1 MLNNGTFGAVFVEP
15 RTTHM
20 SMLRPAL
27 LVSILLTASAALN
40 AQGPLQAIRE
50 YLSEQGPSLGF
61 VPSDVQDLRISSTPS
76 SQAKGSEVVHVIQ
89 QVDGRDVHNAI
100 GTFVVQ
106 DGRVRLVADR
116 LLRDL
121 RSRIVAGGA
130 MSATNALRQASTALG
145 LPLQEEP
152 VQRAG
157 VRPGAMELLAPSIA
171 RQAVQAR
178 AILQPDG
185 NGMLHQAWDLSIR
198 THASDT
204 WWLVAVDAST
214 GAILRRNNIVLTC
227 SFPEAHQHGAP
238 HDDRAALAEDFA
250 VAGGASSG
258 YRVFQRPVES
268 PNHGGR
274 TLVTT
279 PEDGTASPFGWHDVD
294 GLQGAEFTITRG
306 NNVWATEDLDD
317 DDTPGYA
324 PDGGAALD
332 FDFPLNLGA
341 DPGNSLDASIT
352 NLFFWNNLMHDVWY
366 QYGFDEQSGN
376 FQVNNYGRGGVG
388 EDAVFAQAQDGGG
401 NNNANFATPPDG
413 SSGAMQMYNWTGASL
428 GNNLVVNSPSGVA
441 GAYPSA
447 VAGFGPGLPAEPLTG
462 DLVAVVDDVAPAGDG
477 CNGILNAGAIAGK
490 YALVDRGNCTFVVKV
505 EAMQAAG
512 AIGVIV
518 VNNQPGNPT
527 SMGGTSGLVTIP
539 AVMVS
544 DALGA
549 QLRQALQAGNTVNIT
564 LADVG
569 QSADRDG
576 CYDNGVVAHEYGHG
590 ISIRLTGGGDNVECL
605 FNAEQMGEGWSDWVG
620 LMLTIEPGDQANDVR
635 GIGTF
640 ASGQATTAN
649 GIRPAP
655 YTRNTA
661 VNPYTYGAT
670 NNANISQPHG
680 IGFVWATM
688 LWDMTWDL
696 IDLYG
701 YDADVYN
708 GDGGNNI
715 AMRLVTEGLKLQAC
729 NPGFVDG
736 RDAILL
742 ADELIYGGANKC
754 LIWNAFARRGLGF
767 SAQQGSTD
775 DRFDQVEAF
784 DLPLACQ
791 LPTVAPQ
798 AAFEAALLGGCSG
811 TVSFTDASTQVPQ
824 SWSWNFGDGTTSTEQ
839 NPSHTYVA
847 SGTYTVTLI
856 ATNLIGSD
864 SFSQS
869 VTIQL
874 PEPPVASDVSI
885 CAGASAQLT
894 ATGIGTLQ
902 WTDAQGTSVGSGSVL
917 STPALAA
924 STSYSVRSVVPG
936 PAGFVGPTNNA
947 FGTGGH
953 LQSTFVGTVNLSA
966 QQACTIVSAWVDA
979 ATSGTRTFNLWSGSN
994 GTGPLLQ
1001 SVQVPIPAGAGRID
1015 LGFELPGPGTYS
1027 IGGSNTNLYR
1037 NDTGAEYPY
1046 ELSGLLSVTG
1056 SSASTGHYYF
1066 LYDLEVQ
1073 GAACASQSVDVA
1085 VSVVEPAFSTELSGL
1100 QITCTDESVG
1110 ATSWEWSF
1118 GDGATSAEQNPVHTY
1133 AQIDSYTVEL
1143 RINGLD
1149 CTAGSTVEFSTGVS
1163 ERSVGA
1169 LALLPNPAVDDVVL
1183 TFAPLVEAAELTVR
1197 DAGGRVVATT
1207 HPGAGATSL
1216 RMDVSAWAGGIY
1228 LFELVG
1234 GNGPQHARL
1243 LLVR

>member
-1 MLNNGTFGAVFVEP
+1 MN
-15 RTTHM
+15 
-20 SMLRPAL
+20 MLRSAL
-27 LVSILLTASAALN
+27 LASILLSASAVLR
-40 AQGPLQAIRE
+40 AQDPLQAIRDH
-50 YLSEQGPSLGF
+50 LSEQGASLGLA
-61 VPSDVQDLRISSTPS
+61 PSDIQDLRISSTPS
-76 SQAKGSEVVHVIQ
+76 SQAKGVRIVHVIQ

-100 GTFVVQ
+100 GTFVLQ
-106 DGRVRLVADR
+106 DGRVGLVADR
-116 LLRDL
+116 MVRDL
-121 RSRIVAGGA
+121 RARIVVGGS
-130 MSATNALRQASTALG
+130 MSAANALRQASAALG
-145 LPLQEEP
+145 LALQEDP
-152 VQRAG
+152 VERAG
-157 VRPGAMELLAPSIA
+157 ATRGVVELLAPSIA
-171 RQAVQAR
+171 RQPITAR

-185 NGMLHQAWDLSIR
+185 NGMLHEAWDLSIR

-214 GAILRRNNIVLTC
+214 GTLLRRNNIVLTC
-227 SFPEAHQHGAP
+227 SFPETHRHEAP
-238 HDDRAALAEDFA
+238 HDDRVALAEDIA
-250 VAGGASSG
+250 VSGGASSG

-274 TLVTT
+274 TLVTA

-294 GLQGAEFTITRG
+294 GLQGAEYTTTRG

-317 DDTPGYA
+317 DDAPGYA

-341 DPGNSLDASIT
+341 APGNSLDASIT

-428 GNNLVVNSPSGVA
+428 GNNLVVNSPSGLA

-447 VAGFGPGLPAEPLTG
+447 VAGFGPGLPAAPLSG

-477 CNGILNAGAIAGK
+477 CNGILNSAAIAGK

-527 SMGGTSGLVTIP
+527 SMGGTSSAVTIP

-549 QLRQALQAGNTVNIT
+549 QLRQALQSGSTVNIT
-564 LADVG
+564 LSDLG

-605 FNAEQMGEGWSDWVG
+605 FNADQMGEGWSDWVG
-620 LMLTIEPGDQANDVR
+620 LMLTIEPGDQPNDVR

-640 ASGQATTAN
+640 ASGQATTAT

-655 YTRNTA
+655 YTRNMA
-661 VNPYTYGAT
+661 VNPYTYAAT
-670 NNANISQPHG
+670 NQSNISQPHG

-708 GDGGNNI
+708 GEGGNNI
-715 AMRLVTEGLKLQAC
+715 AMRLVTEGLKLQSC

-742 ADELIYGGANKC
+742 ADELIYGGVNKC

-767 SAQQGSTD
+767 SAQQGNTD

-791 LPTVAPQ
+791 LPTVAPV
-798 AAFEAALLGGCSG
+798 AGFEASVQGGCSG
-811 TVSFTDASTQVPQ
+811 SVSFVDASTQVPQ
-824 SWSWNFGDGTTSTEQ
+824 SWSWDFGDGTVSTEQ
-839 NPSHTYVA
+839 NPTHTYAA
-847 SGTYTVTLI
+847 SGTYSVTLI
-856 ATNLIGSD
+856 ATNVIGSD

-874 PEPPVASDVSI
+874 PESPVTSDVSI
-885 CAGASAQLT
+885 CAGSSAQLS
-894 ATGIGTLQ
+894 ATGIGTLE
-902 WTDAQGTSVGSGSVL
+902 WTDAQGASIGSGPVL
-917 STPALAA
+917 ATPALDA
-924 STSYSVRSVVPG
+924 STTYSVRSVVPG
-936 PAGFVGPTNNA
+936 PVGFVGPTTNA
-947 FGTGGH
+947 FGTGSH
-953 LQSTFVGTVNLSA
+953 LQSTFVGTVNLTA
-966 QQACTIVSAWVDA
+966 QQPCTILSAWVDA

-1001 SVQVPIPAGAGRID
+1001 SVQVSIPAGSGRID

-1046 ELSGLLSVTG
+1046 ELSGLVALTG
-1056 SSASTGHYYF
+1056 SSAGSDYYYF
-1066 LYDLEVQ
+1066 LYDLEVR
-1073 GAACASQSVDVA
+1073 GADCASPAVDVA

-1100 QITCTDESVG
+1100 QLTCTDESVG

-1118 GDGATSAEQNPVHTY
+1118 GDGATSTEQNPVHTY
-1133 AQIDSYTVEL
+1133 SQIDGYTVEL

-1149 CTAGSTVEFSTGVS
+1149 CVAEAPVEFSTGVP
-1163 ERSVGA
+1163 EQAAGT
-1169 LALLPNPAVDDVVL
+1169 LALLPNPAVNEVVL
-1183 TFAPLVEAAELTVR
+1183 TFAPLPEAAELIVR
-1197 DAGGRVVATT
+1197 DARGRLVTSTRIGSGGTA
-1207 HPGAGATSL
+1207 L
-1216 RMDVSAWAGGIY
+1216 RMDVSAWAGGTY
-1228 LFELVG
+1228 VFELSAG
-1234 GNGPQHARL
+1234 TGPQHVRL
-1243 LLVR
+1243 MLVR